1 MNAHG
6 TQANT
11 ESGGLG
17 SYSRDESPTSIHD
30 RTRPLLA
37 EIHIGM
43 EAVLDLSFITP
54 TLACGARF
62 PIDRALQLA
71 DELSIRRVVDLRREE
86 KDDEAALT
94 RYGLRLLHLPTE
106 DRCAVSER
114 SLDEGVAW
122 VVEGLHRGE
131 RVYVHCQ
138 HGVGRSA
145 LLTLCVL
152 AHEGHAPLASLEL
165 CKDARAAISP
175 SPAQLE
181 ALLRYLARPEI
192 RREAWG
198 ELPSFDEL
206 AAVAYRHLRWKA
218 G

>member
-1 MNAHG
+1 MRARFLQNH
-6 TQANT
+6 
-11 ESGGLG
+11 
-17 SYSRDESPTSIHD
+17 
-30 RTRPLLA
+30 PLD
-37 EIHIGM
+37 M
-43 EAVLDLSFITP
+43 EELLDLSWITP
-54 TLACGARF
+54 SLACGARF
-62 PIDRALQLA
+62 PLGRVVDLA
-71 DELSIRRVVDLRREE
+71 SELSIRRIVDLRLEE
-86 KDDEAALT
+86 KDDEEWLG

-122 VVEGLHRGE
+122 VVEGLRRGE

-152 AHEGHAPLASLEL
+152 AHEGYAPLAGLTL
-165 CKDARAAISP
+165 CKDSRAAISP

-181 ALLRYLARPEI
+181 AFMQYIARPTI

-206 AAVAYRHLRWKA
+206 AAIAYRHLRWKA